1 MFRAGSE
8 EFKSYRDYY
17 SQVMKRYFRRNP
29 PIPTNYYLS
38 GEAAE
43 SEELRIR
50 VARLCHFPSIIN
62 ILAND
67 ENDRVRLAARNTRFW
82 KLVGRYQDI
91 LGFGKRER
99 RAFARIE
106 GHPNILVL
114 LMFEDD
120 PDVINEV
127 LHNPSVSLQI
137 LVLFQ
142 QLLKERG
149 TGRKDEQLQMI
160 AKGIISERRAQ
171 IIRISEINKAAEQ
184 IGLPE
189 NITAILNYL
198 AEKDI
203 TVHRAVENILNA
215 QSAGM
220 VRLFV
225 NKALENDSFS
235 HTLDHFSV
243 LTSLIR
249 LIEHREDLKYIP
261 LSALGIDDPV
271 SVDGPFQSIS
281 HFFLNLLSKKR
292 LSVIRHSAANIA
304 DFKNVILLARCHIN
318 NNENLRRLAT
328 EIMPVEDILLL
339 MNDVSTPRRI
349 FKEVLGILENHSDET
364 VAERVHDTYLWDS
377 NRLRDS
383 LKELELSVQAY
394 FDIIFQSLG
403 YNKIN
408 EYLNVVRSIET
419 TKKQV
424 SKFKRLVLDELGD
437 GYQTLTLMLEQIK
450 KSLRKEANII
460 YFDISPGVSREL
472 ESVFL
477 IIEEIFKLKDM
488 GLTSLRPGTPQDIES
503 EIRARARIIWQS
515 AISVYLGRIKDLSE
529 MIRKKIQRA
538 AVPYTVKEELEEE
551 MRSASEELEKSYKS
565 KIQCALPNTCMVCGK
580 RGCAAERFLNE
591 THFFIKEYLDNFIE
605 G

>member
-1 MFRAGSE
+1 MH
-8 EFKSYRDYY
+8 
-17 SQVMKRYFRRNP
+17 RYFRRNP

-43 SEELRIR
+43 SEELKIQIAQR
-50 VARLCHFPSIIN
+50 CHFPSIIN

-67 ENDRVRLAARNTRFW
+67 ENDLVRRTARNTRFW
-82 KLVGRYQDI
+82 KLAGRYQDI

-160 AKGIISERRAQ
+160 ARGIISERRAQ
-171 IIRISEINKAAEQ
+171 IIKISEINKAAEQ
-184 IGLPE
+184 IGSPQ
-189 NITAILNYL
+189 NIISILQYF
-198 AEKDI
+198 AEKDV

-215 QSAGM
+215 QSAGI

-225 NKALENDSFS
+225 NKALENDSFK
-235 HTLDHFSV
+235 HILDHFSV
-243 LTSLIR
+243 LSSLIS

-261 LSALGIDDPV
+261 ISALGIDSPV
-271 SVDGPFQSIS
+271 SVNGPLQSVS
-281 HFFLNLLSKKR
+281 HFFLNLLTKKR

-304 DFKNVILLARCHIN
+304 DFKNIILLARCHIN
-318 NNENLRRLAT
+318 SNETLRRLAT

-339 MNDVSTPRRI
+339 MNDISTPRRI
-349 FKEVLGILENHSDET
+349 FKEVLSILENHSDES
-364 VAERVHDTYLWDS
+364 VAERVHDTYLLDS
-377 NRLRDS
+377 SRMRES

-419 TKKQV
+419 TKKQL
-424 SKFKRLVLDELGD
+424 SKFNQLILDELG
-437 GYQTLTLMLEQIK
+437 GNYQALTAMLEQIK
-450 KSLRKEANII
+450 KTMRKEANII

-472 ESVFL
+472 ESIFL

-488 GLTSLRPGTPQDIES
+488 GLASLRPGTPQDIES

-515 AISVYLGRIKDLSE
+515 AISIYLGRIKDLSE
-529 MIRKKIQRA
+529 MIRKKIQRSA
-538 AVPYTVKEELEEE
+538 APYTVKKELEAE
-551 MRSASEELEKSYKS
+551 MRTASEELEKSYKS
-565 KIQCALPNTCMVCGK
+565 KIQCALTNTCMVCGK

-591 THFFIKEYLDNFIE
+591 THFFIKEYLDNFIDD
-605 G
+605 

>member
-1 MFRAGSE
+1 MFSAGGE
-8 EFKSYRDYY
+8 QFKSYRDYY
-17 SQVMKRYFRRNP
+17 SQVMNRYFRRNP
-29 PIPTNYYLS
+29 PIPTNHYLS

-43 SEELRIR
+43 SEELKIQI
-50 VARLCHFPSIIN
+50 AKNCHFPSIIN

-67 ENDRVRLAARNTRFW
+67 ESDLVRRAARETRFW
-82 KLVGRYQDI
+82 KLAGRYQDI

-120 PDVINEV
+120 VDVINEV

-149 TGRKDEQLQMI
+149 AGRKDEQLQMI

-171 IIRISEINKAAEQ
+171 IIKISEINKAAEQ
-184 IGLPE
+184 ISLPK
-189 NITAILNYL
+189 NIALILQYL
-198 AEKDI
+198 AVKDI

-215 QSAGM
+215 QSAGII
-220 VRLFV
+220 RLFV
-225 NKALENDSFS
+225 NKALENDSFD
-235 HTLDHFSV
+235 HILDHFSV
-243 LTSLIR
+243 LSSLIS
-249 LIEHREDLKYIP
+249 LVKQREDLKYIP
-261 LSALGIDDPV
+261 ISALGIEKPV
-271 SVDGPFQSIS
+271 PVDGPLQSVA
-281 HFFLNLLSKKR
+281 HFFLNLLTKKR
-292 LSVIRHSAANIA
+292 LSVIRHSAENIA
-304 DFKNVILLARCHIN
+304 DFKNVVLLAHCHISGN
-318 NNENLRRLAT
+318 GTLRRLAA

-339 MNDVSTPRRI
+339 MNDISTPRRI
-349 FKEVLGILENHSDET
+349 FKEVLSILENHSDEA
-364 VAERVHDTYLWDS
+364 VAEQVHDTYLLDS
-377 NRLRDS
+377 SRMRDS

-408 EYLNVVRSIET
+408 EYLNVVRSVET
-419 TKKQV
+419 TAKQLD
-424 SKFKRLVLDELGD
+424 KFNQLVLEELGS
-437 GYQTLTLMLEQIK
+437 GYQTLTSMLNLIK
-450 KSLRKEANII
+450 KSLRKKANII
-460 YFDISPGVSREL
+460 YFDISPGISHEL
-472 ESVFL
+472 ESVFS

-488 GLTSLRPGTPQDIES
+488 GLASLRPGTPQDIES

-515 AISVYLGRIKDLSE
+515 AISIYLGRIKDLSE

-538 AVPYTVKEELEEE
+538 AAPYTVKEELETD
-551 MRSASEELEKSYKS
+551 MRTASEELENSYKA
-565 KIQCALPNTCMVCGK
+565 KIQCSLPNTCMVCGK

-591 THFFIKEYLDNFIE
+591 AHFFIKEYLDNFVE
-605 G
+605 P

>member
-1 MFRAGSE
+1 MFSAGSE
-8 EFKSYRDYY
+8 QFKSYRDYY
-17 SQVMKRYFRRNP
+17 SQVMNRYFRRNP

-38 GEAAE
+38 GEASE
-43 SEELRIR
+43 SEELKIQIVRH
-50 VARLCHFPSIIN
+50 CHFPSIIN

-67 ENDRVRLAARNTRFW
+67 ESDLVRRAARETRFW
-82 KLVGRYQDI
+82 KLAGRYQDI

-120 PDVINEV
+120 ADVINEV

-149 TGRKDEQLQMI
+149 AGRKDEQLQMI

-171 IIRISEINKAAEQ
+171 IIKISEINKAEEQ
-184 IGLPE
+184 ISLPK
-189 NITAILNYL
+189 NIELILQYL
-198 AEKDI
+198 AVKDI

-215 QSAGM
+215 QSAGII
-220 VRLFV
+220 RLFV
-225 NKALENDSFS
+225 NKALENNSFE
-235 HTLDHFSV
+235 HILDHFSV
-243 LTSLIR
+243 LSSLIS
-249 LIEHREDLKYIP
+249 LIEQREDLKYIP
-261 LSALGIDDPV
+261 LSALGIENPV
-271 SVDGPFQSIS
+271 SVDGPMQSVA
-281 HFFLNLLSKKR
+281 HFFLNLLTKKR
-292 LSVIRHSAANIA
+292 LSVIRHSSANIA
-304 DFKNVILLARCHIN
+304 DFKNVVLLARCHIATN
-318 NNENLRRLAT
+318 GTLRRLAA
-328 EIMPVEDILLL
+328 EIMPVEDVLLL
-339 MNDVSTPRRI
+339 MNDISTPRRI
-349 FKEVLGILENHSDET
+349 FKEVLSLLENHSDES
-364 VAERVHDTYLWDS
+364 VAERVHDTYLLDS
-377 NRLRDS
+377 SRMRDS

-419 TKKQV
+419 TTRQLD
-424 SKFKRLVLDELGD
+424 KFSQLVLDELGS
-437 GYQTLTLMLEQIK
+437 GYQTLASMLDLIK
-450 KSLRKEANII
+450 KSLRKKANII

-472 ESVFL
+472 ESIFS

-488 GLTSLRPGTPQDIES
+488 GLASLRPGTPQDIES

-515 AISVYLGRIKDLSE
+515 AISIYLGRIKDLSE

-538 AVPYTVKEELEEE
+538 AAPYTVKEELETE
-551 MRSASEELEKSYKS
+551 MRTASEELEKSYKA
-565 KIQCALPNTCMVCGK
+565 KIQCALSNTCMVCGK

-591 THFFIKEYLDNFIE
+591 THFFIKEYLDNFIDP
-605 G
+605 